1 MKRISLLLIGLLTT
15 YQVFSYDQTTLTL
28 DSDSL
33 KEAPNNWWH
42 LDPSHHQVPGIN
54 TQQAYEFLKGRS
66 SQTVL
71 VAVIDSGIDIDH
83 EDLKDV
89 IWTNHKEVA
98 GNGKDDDGNGYVDD
112 VHGWNF
118 IGGEDGENVEFD
130 TYEITREYLRLQSK
144 YQVLSESQQQAD
156 SEWIYYN
163 KIEKEYHNTVKKMER
178 QFAGFKGFYDQYK
191 KAERL
196 LQAYVDQE
204 ELSKKDLISWDSPD
218 DKITQARSIMLTAFD
233 NGLDS
238 EKMEEGFEYFT
249 TALEYGYNLD
259 FDPRNVIGDNT
270 NDPYEKYY
278 GNNDVKGEFSFHGTH
293 VAGIIAAGRSNNLG
307 IDGIADNVEVMVLR
321 AVPNGDER
329 DKDVAN
335 AIRYAVDNG
344 AQIINMSFGKR
355 FSPNKKVVD
364 EAVKYAESKGVL
376 LIHAAG
382 NSAHDTQ
389 EVDHYPSPQLDMPQY
404 RAGNWLEVGAVS
416 WKGHE
421 DLVASFSNYGKT
433 TVDVFAP
440 GVDILSTA
448 PDQDY
453 EAASGTSM
461 AAPVTT
467 GVAALLMSYFPG
479 LSAQEVKEIIM
490 KSSTS
495 YQGQK
500 VKIPGKQE
508 FTKFGQLSQTG
519 GVINAYEAVKLAQKS
534 LPRNKKLK
542 RD

>member
-1 MKRISLLLIGLLTT
+1 MQRIIILLVGFFATISL
-15 YQVFSYDQTTLTL
+15 YANDFS
-28 DSDSL
+28 SFSMEGDSL
-33 KEAPNNWWH
+33 KEAPKNWWH
-42 LDPSHHQVPGIN
+42 LDPSTDHVPGVN
-54 TQQAYEFLKGRS
+54 THKAYEFLEGRS
-66 SQTVL
+66 SKTVL
-71 VAVIDSGIDIDH
+71 VAIIDSGIDIEH

-89 IWTNHKEVA
+89 IWTNHKEIA
-98 GNGKDDDGNGYVDD
+98 GNGLDDDGNGYVDD

-118 IGGEDGENVEFD
+118 LGGADGQNVEFD
-130 TYEITREYLRLQSK
+130 TYELTREYLRLQEK
-144 YQVLSESQQQAD
+144 YKVLSESQKQSD
-156 SEWIYYN
+156 SEWLYFER
-163 KIEKEYHNTVKKMER
+163 IEREFHNTVKKMER

-191 KAERL
+191 KADKL
-196 LQAYVDQE
+196 LQAYLEKDV
-204 ELSKKDLISWDSPD
+204 LSAEDLISWDSPD
-218 DKITQARSIMLTAFD
+218 DKISHARSVMLTAFD
-233 NGLDS
+233 NDLDS
-238 EKMEEGFEYFT
+238 KKMDEGYEYFT
-249 TALEYGYNLD
+249 TALNYGYNLD
-259 FDPRNVIGDNT
+259 FDPRHVIGDDIDN
-270 NDPYEKYY
+270 PSEKYY
-278 GNNDVKGEFSFHGTH
+278 GNNDVTGEFAFHGTH
-293 VAGIIAAGRSNNLG
+293 VAGIIAAGRSNDLG

-335 AIRYAVDNG
+335 AIIYAVDNG

-355 FSPNKKVVD
+355 FSPDKKAVD

-389 EVDHYPSPQLDMPQY
+389 EIRQYPSPDIDLPQY
-404 RAGNWLEVGAVS
+404 RASNWLEVGAVS

-448 PDQDY
+448 PQQDY
-453 EAASGTSM
+453 EKASGTSM

-479 LSAQEVKEIIM
+479 LSAQEVKEILL
-490 KSSTS
+490 KSSTN

-500 VKIPGKQE
+500 VKIPGKGE
-508 FTKFGQLSQTG
+508 VTKFGQLSQTG
-519 GVINAYEAVKLAQKS
+519 GVINAFEAVKLAQKS
-534 LPRNKKLK
+534 RPSNKKIQ